1 MDRLATHPP
10 DPRKLSHYADGRDN
24 NFNFLRFIAAFAVLI
39 DHSFV
44 LIAGTADAEPLRKT
58 LGIALGNIAVDAF
71 FITSGFLVTSSL
83 FARNSA
89 LGFIW
94 ARILRIYPALL
105 VMVVLCICALGLWFT
120 NLQAGAY
127 FAHPRTALFA
137 LKNSTLVTGIEF
149 YLPGVFSSLPW
160 KKMVNGSLWTMPYEI
175 WMYIALAVLWIVCRV
190 FRSLQTRAAGVLILS
205 VAAIALAAHVW
216 NHFAGHPED
225 LLFRLA
231 FMFFSGASCFVLR
244 GWIVLSRTLF
254 GVALAALLVSPVHID
269 LFFLVYE
276 LTFAYVLLWLA
287 YVPAGRV
294 RDFNRIGDYS
304 YGIYI
309 YAFPIQQAL
318 VATIAGLS
326 VAGLISLSG
335 LLVITMGALSWHVV
349 EKYALRL
356 KFSPAP
362 AG

>member
-1 MDRLATHPP
+1 MTTQPAHPL
-10 DPRKLSHYADGRDN
+10 KLSHYAEGRDN
-24 NFNFLRFIAAFAVLI
+24 NFNLLRFIAAFAVLI

-44 LIAGTADAEPLRKT
+44 LIAGTSDAEPFRKT

-83 FARNSA
+83 FARKSA

-105 VMVVLCICALGLWFT
+105 VMAVLCICVLGLWFT
-120 NLQAGAY
+120 SLQAGAY
-127 FAHPRTALFA
+127 FSHPRTALFA

-175 WMYIALAVLWIVCRV
+175 WMYIALAVFWIVCRL
-190 FRSLQTRAAGVLILS
+190 FRSLQTQAAGVLILS
-205 VAAIALAAHVW
+205 VATIALAAHAW
-216 NHFAGHPED
+216 NHFAGRPED

-244 GWIVLSRTLF
+244 GRIVLSRTIF
-254 GVALAALLVSPVHID
+254 GGALAALLVSPLHID

-276 LTFAYVLLWLA
+276 LTFAYLLLWLA
-287 YVPAGRV
+287 LVPAGQIRN
-294 RDFNRIGDYS
+294 FNKIGDYS

-326 VAGLISLSG
+326 VAGLISLSS
-335 LLVITMGALSWHVV
+335 LLAITMGALSWHAV
-349 EKYALRL
+349 EKHALRL
-356 KFSPAP
+356 KFPPAP
-362 AG
+362 AS